1 MIFANKIIPGFLL
14 YALCSLLLIFETM
27 STYTTTVFPRPV
39 AGDCSDYY
47 FRYINLVPEV
57 DILTLLH
64 TQRDWFGD
72 WIESLTDDQLQ
83 HSYAPGKWTLAEAIG
98 HVLDTERVFGYR
110 MLAISRNEKKS
121 LPGFEQDD
129 YVRDGNHDPI
139 SSEDLANE
147 WRAIRSSTLYLA
159 RHMNGE
165 MASRMGIANDI
176 PVRALSYP
184 YIMAGHVIHHYRV
197 ALEKYLLTS

>member
-1 MIFANKIIPGFLL
+1 
-14 YALCSLLLIFETM
+14 M

-39 AGDCSDYY
+39 EGDCAEYY

-72 WIESLTDDQLQ
+72 WIESLTVDQLL
-83 HSYAPGKWTLAEAIG
+83 HRYEPGKWSLAELIG
-98 HVLDTERVFGYR
+98 HVLDTERVFSYR
-110 MLAISRNEKKS
+110 MMAISRNEKKS

-129 YVRDGNHDPI
+129 YVRDSNYNEV
-139 SSEDLANE
+139 SAEDLANE
-147 WRAIRSSTLYLA
+147 WKAIRASSLYLA
-159 RHMNGE
+159 RHMNSD
-165 MASRMGIANDI
+165 MASRLGTANDVA
-176 PVRALSYP
+176 VRALSFP

-197 ALEKYLLTS
+197 AQEKYLATS